1 MKAQVLAMM
10 FLMACM
16 GSSVSGF
23 HVKITL
29 QKSSFSNTQ
38 NRLTKDLACS
48 RYAEV
53 DKSTL
58 SLPNGFD
65 SVPKPWKNDTV
76 EVVRSVQV
84 INGMNDLLNRPVP
97 GLGGTTAKHVLD
109 YYVAKGCLCFP
120 YGESVRDRFLGVPSN
135 SLDLEVSCNATMIAD
150 ICKAMWGDKNCKIGN
165 FAANIGSNNED
176 EVTTDWE
183 TNLFSS
189 RINLEYTTN
198 SLAYDSNGNNVVI
211 DLTGNGVRDT
221 CHRNIR
227 IPVSSNDWSMW
238 STMEKLYR
246 FWILRVI
253 GYKSY
258 DSETM
263 KFIVENTKTEII
275 ADKTSFIKFY
285 CESLLSAQ
293 YSSDINICLVTSNST
308 SVCERKNKLDAI
320 FQTDLGISF
329 WEKEVVPHMTT
340 VLQFTCGADNSYN
353 SRHGRNTD
361 SKNTDDWNTDG
372 NYSINYD
379 NEEEDDTSKPQT
391 TAEIAGGVIGTIFLI
406 IFICCVIGCC
416 ICYCFSG

>member
-1 MKAQVLAMM
+1 M
-10 FLMACM
+10 
-16 GSSVSGF
+16 
-23 HVKITL
+23 KITL
-29 QKSSFSNTQ
+29 PKTSFSNTQ
-38 NRLTKDLACS
+38 NRLTKHLDCS
-48 RYAEV
+48 NYSEV

-65 SVPKPWKNDTV
+65 SVPKAWENDTV

-84 INGMNDLLNRPVP
+84 TEGMNNLLNRPVP
-97 GLGGTTAKHVLD
+97 GLGGTTAKQVLD

-165 FAANIGSNNED
+165 FAANIGNNNED

-183 TNLFSS
+183 TIIFSS
-189 RINLEYTTN
+189 HINLEYTTN

-227 IPVSSNDWSMW
+227 IPVSSNDWSKW
-238 STMEKLYR
+238 STREKLYR
-246 FWILRVI
+246 FWKLRVS

-285 CESLLSAQ
+285 CESLLSTQ

-320 FQTDLGISF
+320 FQTDLGILF

-340 VLQFTCGADNSYN
+340 VLQFTCGANNGYN
-353 SRHGRNTD
+353 GRHGRNT
-361 SKNTDDWNTDG
+361 NTDDSNTDG
-372 NYSINYD
+372 DD
-379 NEEEDDTSKPQT
+379 NSTNVG
-391 TAEIAGGVIGTIFLI
+391 EIAGGVIGGFVFI
-406 IFICCVIGCC
+406 IVFCCCVGCC
-416 ICYCFSG
+416 FCFKFFNGLMDCCNHC